1 MCTVC
6 ALDVNATVNI
16 RNNVCVTG
24 EKLNVSGLA
33 YKIMSSRK
41 YHGPYF
47 DTVRHLGDL
56 LCTNGVGWWS
66 RNFGALVQFALRRR
80 GALRTTQHVHL
91 TLRKGV
97 VVGDCSDEEVNHIP
111 TRRWGTEW
119 YIQVSNVKIKYGFAE
134 IETENH

>member
-47 DTVRHLGDL
+47 DTVRHLG
-56 LCTNGVGWWS
+56 GFVMHQWS
-66 RNFGALVQFALRRR
+66 RLVESQFWCAGPICLEETRRTANDSARPFDAQKRR
-80 GALRTTQHVHL
+80 G
-91 TLRKGV
+91 
-97 VVGDCSDEEVNHIP
+97 S
-111 TRRWGTEW
+111 W
-119 YIQVSNVKIKYGFAE
+119 
-134 IETENH
+134 